1 MMEII
6 TKNTG
11 GRVLAR
17 EEIIDG
23 CTVQH
28 YKCGCNTGVKT
39 YHLLSLNY
47 RKDPRFVRIY
57 NNYFSKDI
65 LLQYSAGLVDINS
78 MRSLLEKV
86 TNMGRFFGGV
96 TGTSLVAYSVTSVWA
111 TTWSKTRSL
120 ALAGLVGGGFASL
133 CNLYRYF
140 DVQTK
145 IENMIPKLRL
155 IASSIYPGA
164 SNQEEAREAL
174 ALYLIKEGVT
184 TLNNPTDQE
193 VADFVKTEW
202 HNYFTYTCTSTLYNF
217 MINSLALVDHKIGQE
232 NFGCFPPF
240 AA

>member
-57 NNYFSKDI
+57 NNNFSKDI

-86 TNMGRFFGGV
+86 TNMGRFFWWRHRNLPCCLQCHFRLGDHMV
-96 TGTSLVAYSVTSVWA
+96 QNSKSSLSRTCGRWI
-111 TTWSKTRSL
+111 RFSL
-120 ALAGLVGGGFASL
+120 QFVSL
-133 CNLYRYF
+133 F
-140 DVQTK
+140 
-145 IENMIPKLRL
+145 
-155 IASSIYPGA
+155 
-164 SNQEEAREAL
+164 
-174 ALYLIKEGVT
+174 
-184 TLNNPTDQE
+184 
-193 VADFVKTEW
+193 
-202 HNYFTYTCTSTLYNF
+202 
-217 MINSLALVDHKIGQE
+217 
-232 NFGCFPPF
+232 
-240 AA
+240 